1 MKTEKKIKIFYVGTW
16 KSTRLGTRED
26 TVNKT
31 KAGGSEAVENHTNGR
46 TR

>member
-31 KAGGSEAVENHTNGR
+31 KEDKQNKGGREPY
-46 TR
+46 